1 MLSQSAKVLFV
12 TLLTM
17 SAPKVALAQVPV
29 EKYTTYCEVFGK
41 PSTCTVV
48 DTRTSDGFLNT
59 RAIYNNPY
67 GYTMKQRFV
76 GARGFMTWDSY
87 NGKLYSYPYEPKGR
101 LSQVTPDLAV
111 EGVSW
116 D

>member
-1 MLSQSAKVLFV
+1 MLSQSTKVLLV
-12 TLLTM
+12 TMLTL
-17 SAPKVALAQVPV
+17 SAPKVALAQVGA

-48 DTRTSDGFLNT
+48 DTYTSNGFLDT
-59 RAIYNNPY
+59 RAIYNNRY

-76 GARGFMTWDSY
+76 GAKGFLTWDSY
-87 NGKLYSYPYEPKGR
+87 NGKVYSYPYQVKGG
-101 LSQVTPDLAV
+101 LSRVTPDLV
-111 EGVSW
+111 VDGVGL

>member
-1 MLSQSAKVLFV
+1 MLSVLTKALST
-12 TLLTM
+12 TLLTVTV
-17 SAPKVALAQVPV
+17 APTALAQVGA

-48 DTRTSDGFLNT
+48 DTRTHNGFLDT
-59 RAIYNNPY
+59 RAIYNNTY

-87 NGKLYSYPYEPKGR
+87 NGKMYKFPYEVVNGMSR
-101 LSQVTPDLAV
+101 VTPDLV
-111 EGVSW
+111 IQGVTW